1 MPSRA
6 VSARRFFPHGLG
18 HFLGIQVH
26 DVGGH
31 LADPDGR
38 RAPPPKAHPMLRS
51 TRTLEPGHVLTV
63 EPGVYFIEML
73 LDGWRNGTESRRD
86 AINWEAV
93 DALAPYGGVR
103 IEDNVLVTDTGPRN
117 LTREHLP

>member
-1 MPSRA
+1 
-6 VSARRFFPHGLG
+6 
-18 HFLGIQVH
+18 
-26 DVGGH
+26 
-31 LADPDGR
+31 
-38 RAPPPKAHPMLRS
+38 MLRS

-63 EPGVYFIEML
+63 EPGVYFIDML
-73 LDGWRNGTESRRD
+73 LDRWRAGKNRD

-93 DALAPYGGVR
+93 DALTPYGGVR

>member
-1 MPSRA
+1 
-6 VSARRFFPHGLG
+6 
-18 HFLGIQVH
+18 
-26 DVGGH
+26 
-31 LADPDGR
+31 
-38 RAPPPKAHPMLRS
+38 MLRS

-73 LDGWRNGTESRRD
+73 LDRWRNGKNRS
-86 AINWEAV
+86 AINWDAV
-93 DALAPYGGVR
+93 DALTPYGGVR